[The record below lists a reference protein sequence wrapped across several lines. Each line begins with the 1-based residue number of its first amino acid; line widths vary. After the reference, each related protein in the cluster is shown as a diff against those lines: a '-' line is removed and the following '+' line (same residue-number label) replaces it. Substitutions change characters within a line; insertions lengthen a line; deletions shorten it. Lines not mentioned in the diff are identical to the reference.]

1 MSLNTPATAALE
13 YSSGFRNPSAGRP
26 ALSSWSLTSAITLAN
41 MGLDALVPKTW
52 VDCPAATI
60 ATSRPCIATSGN
72 PRPVVLNRP
81 ASELVAVSLPV
92 MLSAL
97 M

>member
-1 MSLNTPATAALE
+1 MISFSAEGFA
-13 YSSGFRNPSAGRP
+13 YKSGFRKPRTDLFAARR
-26 ALSSWSLTSAITLAN
+26 WSLTSAITLAN

-60 ATSRPCIATSGN
+60 AMSRPCIATSGN
-72 PRPVVLNRP
+72 PRPVALNRP
-81 ASELVAVSLPV
+81 ASGLVEVSLLV